1 MRFADPQWLDWLW
14 GLIPLALMLI
24 VLGGWHRRQLVPHQP
39 FARYRLRLLAG
50 VSNSKKM
57 MAAVLL
63 LAAFAGC
70 LLALARPQWGTR
82 METII
87 RRGVDVLIAVDT
99 SLSMNTPDTPP
110 NRMGKA
116 KQELQALLEDVGD
129 ARVGIISFAGSA
141 FLQCPLTV
149 DRSAAALFLELM
161 DTGQIPDPGT
171 DIGSAIS
178 LARDTFQRHQQKY
191 KVLILLTDGENLS
204 GDPVAESQRAA
215 DEGIIIFTIGVGS
228 PAGQPIPIF
237 NEHNEIMDYKR
248 EADGT
253 PVVSRLDEAT
263 LTAVA
268 RTGNGQ
274 YFRASVLEDEVA
286 LLAGHIDN
294 MEKKDLQSQIS
305 RRFWTVTRFRFWRRC
320 CVSSS
325 RGCSPTAGAVSVGCW
340 AKRPGHGHACG
351 FAPTPAGGPV
361 CEREGCCPCRRRCG
375 RTKGWDDAIALA
387 CRLHDHAG
395 NIRHGGHLA

>member
-24 VLGGWHRRQLVPHQP
+24 VLGGWHRRQLACISRSPDI
-39 FARYRLRLLAG
+39 RLRLLAG

-305 RRFWTVTRFRFWRRC
+305 RRFLDRYQIPLLAAVLCLIIEGLLSDSRRSFRRLLGEAARAWTRVRLRADPGRRPR
-320 CVSSS
+320 VQ
-325 RGCSPTAGAVSVGCW
+325 
-340 AKRPGHGHACG
+340 
-351 FAPTPAGGPV
+351 AGGVLSVPPPV
-361 CEREGCCPCRRRCG
+361 RSH
-375 RTKGWDDAIALA
+375 KGV
-387 CRLHDHAG
+387 G
-395 NIRHGGHLA
+395 